1 MKISFNKVGRSPGEF
16 RLRQESL
23 EMTGSL
29 LREGSHEVSLTS
41 TIAGQITLICDR
53 CGEEFTEALQLPLNL
68 TLTDQPRKVT
78 EDLDTIEFLDGTI
91 DIAALMEGEI
101 ASYRS
106 AYHYCPACQ
115 AAESDVDIE
124 Y

>member
-23 EMTGSL
+23 EMAGSL
-29 LREGSHEVSLTS
+29 LREGAHEVLLES
-41 TIAGQITLICDR
+41 TIDGRITLACDR
-53 CGEEFTEALQLPLNL
+53 CGAEFTRELHLPLNL
-68 TLTDQPRKVT
+68 ILTDQPRKIT
-78 EDLDTIEFLDGTI
+78 EDLDTIEFLDGVI

-106 AYHYCPACQ
+106 AYHYCPTCE
-115 AAESDVDIE
+115 AAESDVEIE

>member
-16 RLRQESL
+16 RLQQEAL
-23 EMTGSL
+23 EIVGTL
-29 LREGSHEVSLTS
+29 LREGAHEVELKSS
-41 TIAGQITLICDR
+41 IDGQITLACDR
-53 CGEEFTEALQLPLNL
+53 CGEEFTEELHLPLNL

-78 EDLDTIEFLDGTI
+78 EDLDTIEFLDGVI

-106 AYHYCPACQ
+106 AYHYCPACR
-115 AAESDVDIE
+115 ASESDVDIE

>member
-16 RLRQESL
+16 CLKAETL
-23 EMTGSL
+23 EMAGTL
-29 LREGSHEVSLTS
+29 LREGSHEVKLSS
-41 TIAGQITLICDR
+41 TIAGEITLICDR
-53 CGEEFTEALQLPLNL
+53 CGAEFTEALHLPLNL

-78 EDLDTIEFLDGTI
+78 EDLDTIEFLDGVI

-106 AYHYCPACQ
+106 AYHYCPACRE
-115 AAESDVDIE
+115 AGSDVDIE